1 MSRRTRLRDR
11 SPRAGRPSG
20 DCGELA
26 ARAPLPVPRAHP
38 PRPCRPREHRA
49 FCLWTGA
56 PLAFLTFL
64 ASSHTVKDAA
74 GRAGFIAAGLA
85 SPVVLVYV
93 GLRVNVDHDPAALPA
108 ARAGVGRAGRWD
120 WTDVIAFLPA
130 AAAAVFVTASLV
142 VGVTQAADQSLQPSA
157 LTAVEAFAGQAAS
170 YAAALTA
177 LLVLLRLRRGLNLA
191 DLGWRLPRAL
201 GRAGW
206 LPRRSASSAP
216 SSRSRWRTGWRPSPP
231 RRSPPTHRTP
241 SAPRCATRWGVPRG
255 GHPAG
260 VPASPR
266 SARRPSSAA
275 SSTGGCGAACPCFL
289 AVAVSAAV
297 FSAAHLVLV
306 LALPLF
312 AGAPPRP
319 ALRVLELD
327 RSPARWCMVSSTS
340 SASWRSWSYDELLSA
355 PRGTTGSGLRRP
367 PGSRR

>member
-1 MSRRTRLRDR
+1 M
-11 SPRAGRPSG
+11 
-20 DCGELA
+20 
-26 ARAPLPVPRAHP
+26 
-38 PRPCRPREHRA
+38 
-49 FCLWTGA
+49 GA
-56 PLAFLTFL
+56 PLALVTFL
-64 ASSHTVKDAA
+64 ASTQNVRDAA
-74 GRAGFIAAGLA
+74 ARAALIAAGLA

-157 LTAVEAFAGQAAS
+157 RTAVEAFAGQAAS

-206 LPRRSASSAP
+206 LPWLAISLVGAVIALEVADWLASLATQVLP
-216 SSRSRWRTGWRPSPP
+216 NSPNTQCTTV
-231 RRSPPTHRTP
+231 RDQY
-241 SAPRCATRWGVPRG
+241 G
-255 GHPAG
+255 GY
-260 VPASPR
+260 
-266 SARRPSSAA
+266 
-275 SSTGGCGAACPCFL
+275 L
-289 AVAVSAAV
+289 AVAIPLVCLIAPLSEETIFRGFIYGWLRRRLPVLPAVTVSAVV

-312 AGAPPRP
+312 AVGVILALLYEYSDSLLPGALVHGLFNLVGIL
-319 ALRVLELD
+319 AILG
-327 RSPARWCMVSSTS
+327 ASTS
-340 SASWRSWSYDELLSA
+340 C
-355 PRGTTGSGLRRP
+355 
-367 PGSRR
+367 